1 MKKAALHNLG
11 CKVNAYE
18 TEAMQEILER
28 SGYEIV
34 PFHEKADVYVI
45 NTCTVTN
52 MADRKSRQMLH
63 RARKMNPD
71 AVVVAAGCYVQA
83 KAGEVDDCVDIVIG
97 NNRKHELA
105 GILEEYWRSEGEKKE
120 EMTDIIHAPAYEEM
134 SPDPDRRAHPRLHQ
148 GAGRVQPV
156 LFLLHHSLRKGQG
169 AQPAHGGCGLGSGG
183 SGPAGIPGGGPHG
196 DPSELLRDRPWRR

>member
-52 MADRKSRQMLH
+52 MGGPEITAD
-63 RARKMNPD
+63 
-71 AVVVAAGCYVQA
+71 AAPGQEDEPGRRSGGCRLLCP
-83 KAGEVDDCVDIVIG
+83 GEGGRGGRLRGHCDR

-120 EMTDIIHAPAYEEM
+120 EMADIIHAPAYEEM
-134 SPDPDRRAHPRLHQ
+134 SLTRTGEHTAPTSRCRT
-148 GAGRVQPV
+148 GANQFCSYCIIPYARGRVRSRRMEDV
-156 LFLLHHSLRKGQG
+156 VSEVEALARQG
-169 AQPAHGGCGLGSGG
+169 YRRWSSRGS
-183 SGPAGIPGGGPHG
+183 I
-196 DPSELLRDRPWRR
+196 